1 MAIRAKLS
9 APRDEQQ
16 TWRWHEAKWTSI
28 SASILKRGDRRLEGD
43 NYLLGGYGIRL
54 AFESQHIPLP
64 TVSALATVWQPSRL
78 KGIQLTKEHGT
89 PFLAATQVYDLR
101 PSPRKFLS
109 LDRTSGSS
117 ERFIDNGTIVVTCS
131 GNVGRVTLIYN
142 AHLGVLISHDLLRI
156 TPKDNAAWGWIY
168 AFLRSSQGAA
178 MMTSAQYGHMIKHL
192 EPSHIH
198 ALPIP
203 VPRNEVLTEFQQYV
217 TEILNSRNQAWDLQ
231 AKAEKIFSEAIGSAA
246 INVGSASAG
255 FSVKATELFRKRR
268 RFEASFHSPVATE
281 ILQQFER
288 IGLKTEPLR
297 AVTEKVWWM
306 TRFKR
311 VFGEAGVRYMSADNL
326 FSINPSNIK
335 KVMIEQA
342 ENPDAY
348 RVKAGWIV
356 MACSGQTYGLNGSV
370 ALMTEPHEDAFFSH
384 DLVRIIADKSKI
396 RAGYLFA
403 VLGHPQLGRPLV
415 IRNAYGTSIPHLDPE
430 DVAAIPVVRLSEDVE
445 NEIADLM
452 EESVALR
459 ASADVVENLIT
470 KRATE
475 LNDRFLAGDTSEFNV
490 AFK

>member
-16 TWRWHEAKWTSI
+16 SWRWHEAKWTSI

-43 NYLLGGYGIRL
+43 NYLLGGYGVRL
-54 AFESQHIPLP
+54 AFESQHVPLP
-64 TVSALATVWQPSRL
+64 TLSKLATVWQPSRL

-109 LDRTSGSS
+109 LDRTAGSS

-142 AHLGVLISHDLLRI
+142 AHTGVLISHDLLRI
-156 TPKDNAAWGWIY
+156 TPKDNAAWGWLY
-168 AFLRSSQGAA
+168 AFLRSTQGAA

-192 EPSHIH
+192 EPSHLH

-203 VPRNEVLTEFQQYV
+203 VPRDDVLSEFHAQV
-217 TEILNSRNQAWDLQ
+217 SEILEARNKAWDLQ
-231 AKAEKIFSEAIGSAA
+231 VQAESIFSAA
-246 INVGSASAG
+246 IDQQAISSEKASVG
-255 FSVKATELFRKRR
+255 FSVRTTELFGKRR
-268 RFEASFHSPVATE
+268 RFEASYHSPVATE
-281 ILQQFER
+281 ILRQFER
-288 IGLKTEPLR
+288 VGLKTEPLR
-297 AVTEKVWWM
+297 DVTEKVWWM

-342 ENPDAY
+342 ENPDSY
-348 RVKAGWIV
+348 RVKSGWII

-370 ALMTEPHEDAFFSH
+370 ALMTEPHENAFFSH

-396 RAGYLFA
+396 RAGYLFT

-430 DVAAIPVVRLSEDVE
+430 DVAAIPVVRLPESVE
-445 NEIADLM
+445 NKIADLM
-452 EESVALR
+452 ERAVALR
-459 ASADVVENLIT
+459 ASADVLENHVT
-470 KRATE
+470 KRASD
-475 LNDRFLAGDTSEFNV
+475 LNDKFLAGDTAEFNI
-490 AFK
+490 AFQ